1 MNARFIPLALIV
13 STALVSCKKDGMI
26 EQDTNILTLEQNGIF
41 PAPNI
46 PADNPITAAR
56 SELGRKLFYDKLLS
70 SDQSISCASCHFQG
84 DGFADENQ
92 FSTGV
97 GGAQG
102 GRQGMAI
109 FNLAWHNGG
118 FFWDGRAAT
127 LREQALGPIENPLE
141 MNESLSSVVTK
152 LNNTSTYPALFSSAF
167 GDASINADRIGL
179 ALENF
184 MLSIVSN
191 DSKYDQFL
199 SGNVTL
205 SASEERGR
213 RLFFG
218 EPQGNNMN
226 GPGGPGGNSC
236 ASCHGGANFDS
247 PQFFNVGLDND
258 ANITDIG
265 REAVTGNPGDRAK
278 FKTPSLRNIA
288 VTSPYMHDGRFN
300 TLAQVIQHYNNGVEQ
315 SNTLAQ
321 QLQGTAENGGGF
333 SGQDRQDIANFLNT
347 LTDPTYLNNPAYSD
361 PN

>member
-1 MNARFIPLALIV
+1 MIV
-13 STALVSCKKDGMI
+13 QDSTELSI
-26 EQDTNILTLEQNGIF
+26 EQTGIF
-41 PAPNI
+41 PAANI

-70 SDQSISCASCHFQG
+70 SDQSVSCASCHVQG
-84 DGFADENQ
+84 DAFADDNR

-97 GGAQG
+97 GGAVG

-141 MNESLSSVVTK
+141 MNESLGNVVNK
-152 LNNTSTYPALFSSAF
+152 LNNSSDYPAMFASAF
-167 GDASINADRIGL
+167 GDPTVSSERIGL

-184 MLSIVSN
+184 MLTIVSN

-199 SGNVTL
+199 AGNVTL
-205 SASEERGR
+205 SESEERGR

-218 EPQGNNMN
+218 IGQNTNMN
-226 GPGGPGGNSC
+226 GPGNGGPNGGTSC
-236 ASCHGGANFDS
+236 SACHGGANFDS
-247 PQFFNVGLDND
+247 PQFFNIGLDND
-258 ANITDIG
+258 GDITDIG
-265 REAVTGNPGDRAK
+265 REGVTGNPADRAK
-278 FKTPSLRNIA
+278 FKTTSLRNIA
-288 VTSPYMHDGRFN
+288 VSGPYMHDGRFN
-300 TLAQVIQHYNNGVEQ
+300 TLTQVMEFYNNGVQQ
-315 SNTLAQ
+315 SNTLAPE
-321 QLQGTAENGGGF
+321 LQGAAQNGLGF
-333 SGQDRQDIANFLNT
+333 SAQDRQDIVNFLHT